1 MFLRIDKDLFVNVNN
16 IFSYKLFDEGDSYKL
31 LIWST
36 DGKIGNT
43 VYYLKNSPEQMNILR
58 EVVDNLREFT
68 LNPERLIYPTEPV
81 VEEPVE
87 EPVEEEPVESTNPEP
102 VEERRIQESFSVPE
116 AAELDFIGSEL

>member
-31 LIWST
+31 LIWGT

-58 EVVDNLREFT
+58 EVVDTLREFT

-81 VEEPVE
+81 LGES
-87 EPVEEEPVESTNPEP
+87 VESTNPEP